1 MTQPVFRNPVAGPRI
16 VPFGIEREASDKLPN
31 GRDAFRVT
39 ATAEMHATRS
49 DSKLSKDPAIDL
61 GNYKA
66 GDAVTAMA
74 PGRVSLIDARQGL
87 VRVDHGA
94 GWVSG
99 YAHMSHIAVTL
110 GEQVG
115 PSTVLGRVGKTG
127 TSETHLHL
135 GITHNGKAL
144 DPWPLLAQNA
154 PSDDFDTLGRLVILG
169 GTRVRKEPSTS
180 SEFYP
185 IDVDSPFDLLGY
197 KAHGGAW
204 TARGRSGS
212 DWYRVRRQ
220 ELWWVY
226 AGGVR
231 DVALH
236 DWALALLPPAEC
248 TAQDNKLAA
257 ARTAL
262 AGYIQAHDASA
273 GALTAL
279 SASLKE
285 TAR

>member
-1 MTQPVFRNPVAGPRI
+1 VTQPVFRNPVAGPRI
-16 VPFGIEREASDKLPN
+16 VPFGIDRTASDKLPN
-31 GRDAFRVT
+31 GHAAFRVT
-39 ATAEMHATRS
+39 ATAEMHATRT
-49 DSKLSKDPAIDL
+49 DAKLSKDPAIDL

-66 GDAVTAMA
+66 GDSVTAMA
-74 PGRVSLIDARQGL
+74 PGRVSLIDAKQGL

-99 YAHMSHIAVTL
+99 YAHMSNIAVKL

-127 TSETHLHL
+127 TSEIHLHL

-144 DPWPLLAQNA
+144 DPWPLLAQNT
-154 PSDDFDTLGRLVILG
+154 PSDDFDTLGIAVIKG
-169 GTRVRKEPSTS
+169 GTNVRREPTTAA
-180 SEFYP
+180 EHYF

-204 TARGRSGS
+204 SVPGRSGS
-212 DWYRVRRQ
+212 DWYRIRRQ

-226 AGGVR
+226 AAGVR
-231 DVALH
+231 SVALS
-236 DWALALLPPAEC
+236 DVGRALFPATDC

-285 TAR
+285 